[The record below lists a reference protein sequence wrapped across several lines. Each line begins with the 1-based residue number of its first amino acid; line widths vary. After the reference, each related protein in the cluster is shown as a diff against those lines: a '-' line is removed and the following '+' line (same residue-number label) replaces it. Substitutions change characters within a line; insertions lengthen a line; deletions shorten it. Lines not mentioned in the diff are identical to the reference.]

1 MANTPNINLV
11 KPFGTDKALVSVI
24 NDNSDKIDTF
34 AGSANT
40 NMANTQ
46 NGYAIVVDG
55 NNAPK
60 AITAGQYLFIKNHS
74 TLSAGGYHAT
84 ANIANGAAITSS
96 NVAAD
101 ADGVVNGAFSALNGK
116 TVQHGSNIVK
126 AEVISDE
133 TNHWGL
139 SLRKS
144 NNVTYFLRAREDGT
158 VGLDKNNGSSWSTV
172 YELAKLS
179 MLAGGNIVFRT
190 NGENT
195 TSYTFSGLPRIN
207 ESSYKYYILV
217 CGDPPSNNYAVIVGG
232 LTTNNVDSHKFVI
245 GDATMFAYTASVS
258 NGAITFNFTETR
270 YGGVRLFWLS

>member
-11 KPFGTDKALVSVI
+11 KPLGTDKALVSVI
-24 NDNSDKIDTF
+24 NDNSDKIDAF

-84 ANIANGAAITSS
+84 ANIANGAAVTSS

-116 TVQHGSNIVK
+116 FSDMTLGVNVHSESDAPSEYPLGISMFSVQDGS
-126 AEVISDE
+126 
-133 TNHWGL
+133 
-139 SLRKS
+139 
-144 NNVTYFLRAREDGT
+144 
-158 VGLDKNNGSSWSTV
+158 GSYGW
-172 YELAKLS
+172 
-179 MLAGGNIVFRT
+179 
-190 NGENT
+190 NT
-195 TSYTFSGLPRIN
+195 TTGI
-207 ESSYKYYILV
+207 
-217 CGDPPSNNYAVIVGG
+217 NYAIVVTFKATSAYALQIIANYQGKMNFRASTISTG
-232 LTTNNVDSHKFVI
+232 WESWKTVTT
-245 GDATMFAYTASVS
+245 
-258 NGAITFNFTETR
+258 
-270 YGGVRLFWLS
+270 

>member
-11 KPFGTDKALVSVI
+11 KPLGTDRALVSVI
-24 NDNSDKIDTF
+24 NDNSDKIDAF

-101 ADGVVNGAFSALNGK
+101 ADGVVNGAFSALNSK
-116 TVQHGSNIVK
+116 LTPSSVTVTPNSTY
-126 AEVISDE
+126 ISS
-133 TNHWGL
+133 TQI
-139 SLRKS
+139 SC
-144 NNVTYFLRAREDGT
+144 A
-158 VGLDKNNGSSWSTV
+158 KNN
-172 YELAKLS
+172 YIANLS
-179 MLAGGNIVFRT
+179 GWFNANANI
-190 NGENT
+190 
-195 TSYTFSGLPRIN
+195 P
-207 ESSYKYYILV
+207 
-217 CGDPPSNNYAVIVGG
+217 
-232 LTTNNVDSHKFVI
+232 
-245 GDATMFAYTASVS
+245 S
-258 NGAITFNFTETR
+258 NGATILSNLPIR
-270 YGGVRLFWLS
+270 YSNNIKVLLVNQTTGGVYHCLIDNNGDLKTDYNRENIPSGEYRIICCTYLLN